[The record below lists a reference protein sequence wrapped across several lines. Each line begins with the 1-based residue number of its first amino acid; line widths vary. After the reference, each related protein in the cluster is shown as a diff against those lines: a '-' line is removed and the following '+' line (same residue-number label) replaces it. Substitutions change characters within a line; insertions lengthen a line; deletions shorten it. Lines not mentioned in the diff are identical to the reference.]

1 MYLLISLPIKQYFLT
16 WLLLFSFYFRPLAD
30 KSLVGTM
37 VTVSL
42 TFALTLTAANVIRVL
57 LEFTVNDEVTNENVL
72 LPLSGKFKAIKN

>member
-1 MYLLISLPIKQYFLT
+1 
-16 WLLLFSFYFRPLAD
+16 
-30 KSLVGTM
+30 M